1 MREIR
6 DKERLEQ
13 FYAKQQVH
21 FSKRPPVV
29 KLAEFEKGEILND
42 PLQPLTQ
49 FYILVKGSVS
59 IYDLTE
65 SGSIRYISKAATGAL
80 LGDMEFSGAGKLS
93 FYIEAAEKV
102 LCLSL
107 PFRENRHVLENDPVF
122 LRFVLRQLA
131 EKLSLSAV
139 MTAFAQ
145 TLEERVLFYLKKV
158 QPEHEIVSVDHAL
171 QPMHCSRRQLQ
182 RVLKKLCDEG
192 LLVKTGRGRYRLN
205 K

>member
-1 MREIR
+1 M
-6 DKERLEQ
+6 
-13 FYAKQQVH
+13 
-21 FSKRPPVV
+21 
-29 KLAEFEKGEILND
+29 
-42 PLQPLTQ
+42 
-49 FYILVKGSVS
+49 
-59 IYDLTE
+59 
-65 SGSIRYISKAATGAL
+65 
-80 LGDMEFSGAGKLS
+80 
-93 FYIEAAEKV
+93 
-102 LCLSL
+102 
-107 PFRENRHVLENDPVF
+107 
-122 LRFVLRQLA
+122 LRQLA

-171 QPMHCSRRQLQ
+171 QPLHCSRRQLQ

>member
-21 FSKRPPVV
+21 FSKRQPVV

-65 SGSIRYISKAATGAL
+65 SGSIRYISNAATGAL

-171 QPMHCSRRQLQ
+171 QPLHCSRRQLQ